1 MNGPDKTR
9 RPKPGN
15 PSRHHLKKDV
25 KRRTKPGSAPGTFL
39 ADPDARPTTIT
50 IMGFGPE
57 SYDEVQNAS
66 LNDIAPV
73 QDRFPV
79 TWIDVTGL
87 GNLDTI
93 SELGRLFSFH
103 PLMLEDIVNTH
114 QRAKTEDYTDK
125 LFMVVRM
132 VTCSDGPQIES
143 EQVSIIL
150 GPNYVITFQER
161 VGDCFEAVRNRVR
174 KEQTRMRNS
183 GADYLAYALID
194 AVVDGYFPVMERMG
208 DRIEQLEDQ
217 IILRPEA
224 SAIENLHNMKH
235 ELLAMR
241 RAIWPHREMINSL
254 LRQEN
259 GLISPA
265 TEIYL
270 RDCHDHAIQVMDI
283 LETYREIS
291 SSMVDIYLSSLS
303 NRMNEIMKVLTII
316 ATIFIPLSFVASLYG
331 MNFDTEISPWNMPEL
346 KWAFGYPAA
355 VSVMAAI
362 AGGLLYYF
370 RRKGWLGHSD
380 R

>member
-1 MNGPDKTR
+1 MSGPDTPR
-9 RPKPGN
+9 RPRPGSH
-15 PSRHHLKKDV
+15 SRHHLKKGV
-25 KRRTKPGSAPGTFL
+25 KRRTKPGSAPGTVT
-39 ADPDARPTTIT
+39 ADPEARPTTIA
-50 IMGFGPE
+50 IMGFGLE
-57 SYDEVQNAS
+57 SYDEIQSAG
-66 LNDIAPV
+66 LNDISPML
-73 QDRFPV
+73 DKFPV

-87 GNLDTI
+87 GNVETI
-93 SELGRLFSFH
+93 SELGRIFGFH

-125 LFMVVRM
+125 LYMVVRM
-132 VTCSDGPQIES
+132 VTCSDGTQTES
-143 EQVSIIL
+143 EQVSIVL
-150 GPNYVITFQER
+150 GRNYVITFQER

-194 AVVDGYFPVMERMG
+194 AVIDGYFPVMERVG
-208 DRIEQLEDQ
+208 ERIEQLEDQ

-241 RAIWPHREMINSL
+241 RAIWPHREMINIL

-346 KWAFGYPAA
+346 KWVFGYPAA
-355 VSVMAAI
+355 LAVMAVM

-370 RRKGWLGHSD
+370 RRKGWLGT
-380 R
+380 RKK

>member
-1 MNGPDKTR
+1 MSGPDKTR
-9 RPKPGN
+9 RPGPGSH
-15 PSRHHLKKDV
+15 SRFHLKKGV
-25 KRRTKPGSAPGTFL
+25 KRRTKPGSAPGTL
-39 ADPDARPTTIT
+39 MADPDARPTTIA

-57 SYDEVQNAS
+57 SYEEVQSAS
-66 LNDIAPV
+66 LNNITPM

-87 GNLDTI
+87 GNVDQIT
-93 SELGRLFSFH
+93 ELGRTFNLH
-103 PLMLEDIVNTH
+103 PLILEDIVNTH

-132 VTCSDGPQIES
+132 AACNHGPQVES
-143 EQVSIIL
+143 EQVSIVL
-150 GPNYVITFQER
+150 GRNYVITFQER
-161 VGDCFEAVRNRVR
+161 PGDCFEAVRNRVR
-174 KEQTRMRNS
+174 KEQTRMRAS

-194 AVVDGYFPVMERMG
+194 AVIDGYFPVMERVG
-208 DRIEQLEDQ
+208 ERIEHLEDEV
-217 IILRPEA
+217 ILHPEA
-224 SAIENLHNMKH
+224 SAIEKLHNTKH

-241 RAIWPHREMINSL
+241 RAIWPHREMINTL
-254 LRQEN
+254 IRQ
-259 GLISPA
+259 GTDLVSPT
-265 TEIYL
+265 TEVYL
-270 RDCHDHAIQVMDI
+270 RDCHDHAVQVMDI

-291 SSMVDIYLSSLS
+291 SGLVDIYLSSLS

-355 VSVMAAI
+355 IAVMASM

-370 RRKGWLGHSD
+370 RRKGWLGTPK